1 MYHLLF
7 KELESLGSIAANN
20 ALYMDDKL
28 AYQNFHLSID
38 RQKEKTMKKKLF
50 VLASAVLICSI
61 QPSMAE
67 EKIVLGEGKHH
78 HHQGMPTVDKRIS
91 LNLAPAMKQHQLAN
105 MRNHLDAVRRIIE
118 AVSTDQFET
127 ASQIAS
133 QDLGLTK
140 RMEGMCN
147 SFDNESFKEMALAF
161 HGSGDELAAVL
172 KGGDTQKSLQALNE
186 TMTYCVNCHATYRQ

>member
-1 MYHLLF
+1 
-7 KELESLGSIAANN
+7 
-20 ALYMDDKL
+20 
-28 AYQNFHLSID
+28 
-38 RQKEKTMKKKLF
+38 MKKKLF
-50 VLASAVLICSI
+50 VLASVVLICSI

-91 LNLAPAMKQHQLAN
+91 LNLSPAVKQHQLAN

-118 AVSTDQFET
+118 AISTDQFKT

-140 RMEGMCN
+140 QMEGMCN
-147 SFDNESFKEMALAF
+147 SFDNESFTEMGLAF
-161 HGSGDELAAVL
+161 HKSGDELAAVL
-172 KGGDTQKSLQALNE
+172 KSGNTQKSLQALNE
-186 TMTYCVNCHATYRQ
+186 TMTFCVSCHATYRQ